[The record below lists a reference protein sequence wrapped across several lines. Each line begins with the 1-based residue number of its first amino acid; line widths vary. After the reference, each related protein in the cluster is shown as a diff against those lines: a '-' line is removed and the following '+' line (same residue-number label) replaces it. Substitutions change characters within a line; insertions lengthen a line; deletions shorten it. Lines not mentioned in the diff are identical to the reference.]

1 MTSRRRA
8 ATAAVALSCGA
19 ALLAG
24 AASTDAVATADD
36 PDGEGDLAGKSAQQI
51 ADTAL
56 HELLAA
62 HSLRLRT
69 RTTGD
74 PTQLDLTLDRAGNCA
89 GTISKGALGRVEII
103 KRGTQVWLK
112 PDAAFWKSQLP
123 GSEGTTAANKYKDT
137 YLHGTTKGDAVLQSL
152 ADACD
157 LKAFQKSAT
166 GHDKSSSAT
175 PSPSRTPSP
184 SATATLTK
192 GRPTTLEGTPVL
204 PVVKKANGDVQ
215 TVYVAINGKH
225 YPLKLTAE
233 IDHETGTILLS
244 NYDTPVSAKTPAPG
258 DTVDISSV
266 KELLEGQGEP
276 NA

>member
-24 AASTDAVATADD
+24 AASTGAVAAADD
-36 PDGEGDLAGKSAQQI
+36 PDGEGDLTGKSAQQI

-62 HSLRLRT
+62 QSLRLRT
-69 RTTGD
+69 RTTAD
-74 PTQLDLTLDRAGNCA
+74 STQLDLTLDRAGNCA
-89 GTISKGALGRVEII
+89 GTISKGPLGRIEII
-103 KRGTQVWLK
+103 KRGIQVWLK
-112 PDAAFWKSQLP
+112 PDAAFWKGQLP
-123 GSEGTTAANKYKDT
+123 GSEGTTAADKYKDT

-152 ADACD
+152 SDACD

-184 SATATLTK
+184 TATATLTK
-192 GRPTTLEGTPVL
+192 GRPTTFEGTPVL
-204 PVVKKANGDVQ
+204 PVVKKAKGAVQ

-233 IDHETGTILLS
+233 ADHETGTILLS
-244 NYDTPVSAKTPAPG
+244 NYDIPVSTKTPAPS

-266 KELLEGQGEP
+266 KELEEGQGEP

>member
-24 AASTDAVATADD
+24 ATSTGAVAAADD

-69 RTTGD
+69 RTTAE
-74 PTQLDLTLDRAGNCA
+74 PTQLDLTLDQAGNCA
-89 GTISKGALGRVEII
+89 GAISKGPLGRVEII

-112 PDAAFWKSQLP
+112 PDATFWKSQLP
-123 GSEGTTAANKYKDT
+123 GSEGTTAADKYKDT
-137 YLHGTTKGDAVLQSL
+137 YLHGTTKNDAVLQSL

-166 GHDKSSSAT
+166 GHDE
-175 PSPSRTPSP
+175 SPSGTPSP
-184 SATATLTK
+184 SATVTLTK
-192 GRPTTLEGTPVL
+192 GRPTTFEGTPVL
-204 PVVKKANGDVQ
+204 PVVKKANGAVQ